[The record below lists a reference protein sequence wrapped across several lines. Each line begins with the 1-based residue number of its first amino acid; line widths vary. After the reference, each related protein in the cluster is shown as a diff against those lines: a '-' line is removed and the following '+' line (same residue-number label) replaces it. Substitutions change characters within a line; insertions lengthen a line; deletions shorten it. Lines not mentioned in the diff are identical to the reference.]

1 MRPLDVHIHTNTGCN
16 LQCRHCYV
24 NAQPQMNTVIADD
37 FEVELI
43 SFLCRSFDADIH
55 LEGGEIFLEEHLIQA
70 LNRLDGRHK
79 RCVTITSNGTVK
91 TTSPDTLK
99 SLRSISLLRISV
111 EGHTDELHRKVRDCS
126 LRTVLSNAAYY
137 KSQGINTAIRITMNA
152 FNMDSIFSNVIPGLL
167 SEGFDDF
174 QIYEVQPVG
183 RGLTSELCIEG
194 TLDSFFEDW
203 LAHPSRANTT
213 VSLPKRR
220 VLEVKR
226 RASALR
232 SIGVMDKYVGNA
244 ASVSINAFGEVTVC
258 PWNMLSEPSLR
269 LDVSNINELLKA
281 IEMQAV
287 PHECEFCSRVVLK
300 GGAQC

>member
-1 MRPLDVHIHTNTGCN
+1 MQPLDVHIHTNTGCN

-70 LNRLDGRHK
+70 LNRLDDRHK
-79 RCVTITSNGTVK
+79 KCITITSNGTVK
-91 TTSPDTLK
+91 TSSPDTLA

-111 EGHTDELHRKVRDCS
+111 EGHTDELHRKVRNCS
-126 LRTVLSNAAYY
+126 LRTVLNNAVYY
-137 KSQGINTAIRITMNA
+137 KSQGVNTAIRITLNA
-152 FNMDSIFSNVIPGLL
+152 FNMDSMFSRVIPSFLA
-167 SEGFDDF
+167 EGFDNF
-174 QIYEVQPVG
+174 QIYEMQPVG
-183 RGLTSELCIEG
+183 RGLASELCITE

-203 LAHPSRANTT
+203 LAHPSPANIT

-220 VLEVKR
+220 LLEVKK
-226 RASALR
+226 RANALR
-232 SIGVMDKYVGNA
+232 SIGVMHKYVGNA
-244 ASVSINAFGEVTVC
+244 ASVSINALGGVTIC
-258 PWNMLSEPSLR
+258 PWDTLTEPTLR
-269 LDVSNINELLKA
+269 LDGSNINELLKMV
-281 IEMQAV
+281 EMQSV